1 MEHRPIRSERRAG
14 SRPSE
19 PSADGHPFHEIPR
32 VRLELSMQILWSV
45 VNAVLHLGVEIRSV
59 RRRVARPV
67 GTISPHPE
75 LRLRIRRLA
84 ALAPAGGDPFPV
96 PRLDNL

>member
-1 MEHRPIRSERRAG
+1 MPPLPLIIIRRAA

-32 VRLELSMQILWSV
+32 VRLELSMQILGSV
-45 VNAVLHLGVEIRSV
+45 VNAVLHLGVKIGSV

-75 LRLRIRRLA
+75 LRLRVRRLA

>member
-1 MEHRPIRSERRAG
+1 
-14 SRPSE
+14 
-19 PSADGHPFHEIPR
+19 
-32 VRLELSMQILWSV
+32 MQILWSV

-67 GTISPHPE
+67 GTIRPHPE
-75 LRLRIRRLA
+75 PRLRIRRLA
-84 ALAPAGGDPFPV
+84 ALATAGGDPFPV